1 MTDAEVLMMD
11 GCTRKE
17 AERHLERGTTVFQKS
32 DFEKNFDDY
41 LDEWGIVEDDDVL
54 NKSMFRKMLLEKKPL
69 PDWGIVEDVDG
80 NVYFIQYCL

>member
-32 DFEKNFDDY
+32 DFEKNFDNY
-41 LDEWGIVEDDDVL
+41 LDE
-54 NKSMFRKMLLEKKPL
+54 
-69 PDWGIVEDVDG
+69 WGIVEDVDG